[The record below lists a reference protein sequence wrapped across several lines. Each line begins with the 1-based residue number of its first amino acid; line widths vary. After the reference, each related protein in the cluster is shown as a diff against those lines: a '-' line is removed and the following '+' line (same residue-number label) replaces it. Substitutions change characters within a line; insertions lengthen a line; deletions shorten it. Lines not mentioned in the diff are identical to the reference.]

1 MSNNLGSVLAGSY
14 CDETFD
20 GPWVGSWRLNEQ
32 CFYGYGFDRGLD
44 EAEGAAEIRADA
56 IEYARDHLGEMPR
69 VAAIRVARLFG
80 VWDLGQQTTLAGV
93 EARAPGAERLGAHV
107 PLAPLPLAAGGPP
120 LVVPRERR
128 AIPL

>member
-1 MSNNLGSVLAGSY
+1 MAPWLIRNAVVFDGLVMSNNLGSVLAGSY

-56 IEYARDHLGEMPR
+56 IEYARDRSEEHTSELQSLMRNSYAVFCLKKKKTDEIQ
-69 VAAIRVARLFG
+69 AKQHNI
-80 VWDLGQQTTLAGV
+80 
-93 EARAPGAERLGAHV
+93 
-107 PLAPLPLAAGGPP
+107 
-120 LVVPRERR
+120 
-128 AIPL
+128 